1 MDAFHGGEEI
11 NSTEDFKARLEIINE
26 GRIGW
31 TRWTCWEGKS
41 TQDGKFTCCIE
52 NKTQNYE
59 EGNNRPAQEVSI
71 NEELEQNYIEGEYRP
86 VNDKKLRDV
95 KQRAKETSFC
105 K

>member
-59 EGNNRPAQEVSI
+59 EVSS

-95 KQRAKETSFC
+95 QQRAKETSFC